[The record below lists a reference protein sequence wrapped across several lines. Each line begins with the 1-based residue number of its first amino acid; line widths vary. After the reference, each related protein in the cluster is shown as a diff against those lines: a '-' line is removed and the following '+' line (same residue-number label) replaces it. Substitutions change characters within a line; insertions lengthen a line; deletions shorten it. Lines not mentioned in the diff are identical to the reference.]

1 MTALFSKTAKQKNG
15 EPVRHKAASAPLL
28 LYSVLP
34 QIFRSSF
41 VMVRGSTA
49 KYSTAPTMMIRMT
62 DRIP

>member
-1 MTALFSKTAKQKNG
+1 MTALFNKAAKQKNG
-15 EPVRHKAASAPLL
+15 ESVRHKAASAPLL
-28 LYSVLP
+28 FYSVLP

>member
-1 MTALFSKTAKQKNG
+1 MTALFSKTTKQKKRG
-15 EPVRHKAASAPLL
+15 AGAALCRTGSPL